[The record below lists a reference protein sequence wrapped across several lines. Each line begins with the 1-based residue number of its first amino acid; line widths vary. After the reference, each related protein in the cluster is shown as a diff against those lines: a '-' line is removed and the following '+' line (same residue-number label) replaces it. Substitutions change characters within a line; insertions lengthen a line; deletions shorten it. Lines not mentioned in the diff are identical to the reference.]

1 MNLLIVIG
9 IILAV
14 LLTVIIIVWIAYSI
28 SAAYQQTFTIKIPFE
43 ETYRYVPSL
52 DLQNRFKLDCIKI
65 SVTGSIHKKVS
76 ALITPGDKI
85 IEIAQQQ
92 IIEPYKNSLLMQE
105 THTFTVQEDK
115 LKRCPLAK
123 HATIENLSI
132 VFFNKLAP
140 LMPDI
145 GCQLVSV
152 QLESEGLK
160 VTHARYKM
168 NTYSV

>member
-1 MNLLIVIG
+1 MNIVILIG
-9 IILAV
+9 IILLV
-14 LLTVIIIVWIAYSI
+14 LIIVVIILCVAYSV
-28 SAAYQQTFTIKIPFE
+28 SAAYQQTFTIKVPFE
-43 ETYRYVPSL
+43 ETYRYVPIL
-52 DLQNRFKLDCIKI
+52 DEERKFKLENIK
-65 SVTGSIHKKVS
+65 VTVAGSIRKKTS
-76 ALITPGDKI
+76 AFIVPGD
-85 IEIAQQQ
+85 EIATVIKDQ
-92 IIEPYKNSLLMQE
+92 IIEPHKSSLLMHE
-105 THTFTVQEDK
+105 TLIFTVQEDV

-123 HATIENLSI
+123 HATMENLSI

>member
-1 MNLLIVIG
+1 MNIVILIG
-9 IILAV
+9 IILLAIAIIV
-14 LLTVIIIVWIAYSI
+14 VIIWVAYSV
-28 SAAYQQTFTIKIPFE
+28 SAAYQQTFTIKVPFE
-43 ETYRYVPSL
+43 ETYRYVPAL
-52 DLQNRFKLDCIKI
+52 NEVHKFKLDNIK
-65 SVTGSIHKKVS
+65 VTVAGSIRKKTP
-76 ALITPGDKI
+76 AIITPGH
-85 IEIAQQQ
+85 EITAVIKEQ
-92 IIEPYKNSLLMQE
+92 IINPYKSSLLMHE
-105 THTFTVQEDK
+105 TLIFAVQEEK

-123 HATIENLSI
+123 HATMENLSI

-160 VTHARYKM
+160 VAHARYKM

>member
-1 MNLLIVIG
+1 MNILVLIG
-9 IILAV
+9 IIIFV
-14 LLTVIIIVWIAYSI
+14 LLLVIIVVWIAYSV
-28 SAAYQQTFTIKIPFE
+28 SAAYQQTFTIKLPFE

-52 DLQNRFKLDCIKI
+52 DARNKFKLESIKI
-65 SVTGSIHKKVS
+65 SVVGSIRKKVS
-76 ALITPGDKI
+76 AVITPGDKI
-85 IEIAQQQ
+85 AEIVREQV
-92 IIEPYKNSLLMQE
+92 IEPYKHSLLMQE
-105 THTFTVQEDK
+105 THTFTVQEDV

-140 LMPDI
+140 LMPNI

-152 QLESEGLK
+152 ELKSEGLK

>member
-1 MNLLIVIG
+1 MNILLIIG
-9 IILAV
+9 ITIAIL
-14 LLTVIIIVWIAYSI
+14 LIIVVIVWIAYSV
-28 SAAYQQTFTIKIPFE
+28 SAAYQQTFTIKIPFD

-52 DLQNRFKLDCIKI
+52 DLQHKFKLQSIKV
-65 SVTGSIHKKVS
+65 SVTGAIRKKIS
-76 ALITPGDKI
+76 ALIIPGDKVA
-85 IEIAQQQ
+85 EIVRAQ

-140 LMPDI
+140 LMTNIDY
-145 GCQLVSV
+145 QLASV

>member
-1 MNLLIVIG
+1 MNIVSLIG
-9 IILAV
+9 IIILIIA
-14 LLTVIIIVWIAYSI
+14 IIVAIVWVAYSV
-28 SAAYQQTFTIKIPFE
+28 SAAYQQTFTVKVPFE

-52 DLQNRFKLDCIKI
+52 DLERKFKLGNIK
-65 SVTGSIHKKVS
+65 VTVASAIRKKTS
-76 ALITPGDKI
+76 TIITPGDKI
-85 IEIAQQQ
+85 AETVREHV
-92 IIEPYKNSLLMQE
+92 IEPYKNSLLMQE
-105 THTFTVQEDK
+105 THTFTVQEEN

-140 LMPDI
+140 LLTDI